1 MKYLLFTASLTFILS
16 SCIKD
21 KLEKDT
27 LILEGNWNWSHSIEY
42 TYDSA
47 QDTVLTSIIPASSYS
62 ETYGIR
68 IEEKGLIYQI
78 KNGEEDKYRLILP
91 DFKSGLCAE
100 LNNSYQYKILLNN
113 KESDTLV
120 GCVNEDTLIT
130 SDWHLPL
137 QKGSSEF
144 PYYKHV
150 FVK

>member
-1 MKYLLFTASLTFILS
+1 MKFVAFAAILVVTLS

-27 LILEGNWNWSHSIEY
+27 LILEGTWNWTHSIEY
-42 TYDSA
+42 SYDSA
-47 QDTVLTSIIPASSYS
+47 NDTILTSIIPASNYS

-68 IEEKGLIYQI
+68 IVKKGLIY
-78 KNGEEDKYRLILP
+78 KVTGSEEEKYRLVMP

-100 LNNSYQYKILLNN
+100 LNNSFQYKILLNN
-113 KESDTLV
+113 KVNDSLV
-120 GCVNEDTLIT
+120 GCVSEDTLIT
-130 SDWHLPL
+130 NDWHLPL